1 MNNNF
6 NFNNEAANNS
16 NNDFNGGIVMMNG
29 TIKTMDVFATTVK
42 VAVEESL
49 GAGYSVEIHEVLKN
63 NDTRL
68 TGLTIRGGESNVAP
82 TIYLDGFFA
91 KYKEGMSMTVICNN
105 IIETYEAHKVNCNF
119 DASSVTDFERAKNQI
134 CYKLIN
140 ADRNRDLLADAPHK
154 IVCDD
159 LAVIFYI
166 LVSQDFEGT
175 ASITIRN
182 NMMNIWGVNA
192 DTLFALA
199 LDNTQRLFRGS
210 VKSMASVMM
219 DMFSE
224 RLDDEDAKEFYDM
237 VVSEEDM
244 IPMYVC
250 TNVAKVNG
258 AGVILYKDLLKEFAD
273 RTGADF
279 YILPSS
285 IHETLLIPVA
295 DNMELDY
302 LASMVREVNAS
313 EVAPEEQLSDNVYI
327 YRRATDSIELA

>member
-1 MNNNF
+1 MMSNNFSNGANNN
-6 NFNNEAANNS
+6 NNS
-16 NNDFNGGIVMMNG
+16 INGGNVIIMNG
-29 TIKTMDVFATTVK
+29 TIKTMDVFATTIK
-42 VAVEESL
+42 VAVETAL
-49 GAGYSVEIHEVLKN
+49 GIGYSVEIHEVLKN

-68 TGLTIRGGESNVAP
+68 TGLTIRGGASNVAP
-82 TIYLDGFFA
+82 TIYLEGFFA
-91 KYKEGMSMTVICNN
+91 KYKEGTTMTVICNN

-119 DASSVTDFERAKNQI
+119 DASSVTDFERAKKQI

-140 ADRNRDLLADAPHK
+140 AERNSELLADAPHK

-175 ASITIRN
+175 ATITIRN
-182 NMMNIWGVNA
+182 NMMNIWGV
-192 DTLFALA
+192 DTDILFALA

-219 DMFSE
+219 DMFSD

-250 TNVAKVNG
+250 TNLAKVNG

-273 RTGADF
+273 RIGADF

-285 IHETLLIPVA
+285 IHETLLIPVV

-302 LASMVREVNAS
+302 LTSMVREVNATQ
-313 EVAPEEQLSDNVYI
+313 VAPEEQLSDNVYI